1 MIFNERLSRRQMLTG
16 AAGLGAAAALGG
28 GLVYAQSATPGST
41 PAAGTSGT
49 SGSSTTSTETNAQKR
64 YTDFVDKLAA
74 NLGNVEP
81 AKVDAAIRTSLKQM
95 VDDAYKAGKISAN
108 EATAIKDRIDAS
120 TFPAGL
126 GALVGGR
133 FGRGGLPGIRRRR
146 LEGGGN
152 FKNRNKNNGTNKG
165 NQPSNSNATPA
176 ATPSTT

>member
-16 AAGLGAAAALGG
+16 AAGIGAAAALGG

-41 PAAGTSGT
+41 PSSGT
-49 SGSSTTSTETNAQKR
+49 SGASGSTTTETNAQKR

-74 NLGNVEP
+74 NLGNLEP

-95 VDDAYKAGKISAN
+95 VDDAYKAGNISAN
-108 EATAIKDRIDAS
+108 EATAIKNRIDAS
-120 TFPAGL
+120 TFPADL
-126 GALVGGR
+126 GPLFRGRRGPGGM
-133 FGRGGLPGIRRRR
+133 PGIRRRR

-152 FKNRNKNNGTNKG
+152 FKNRKKNNEINKG
-165 NQPSNSNATPA
+165 NQPVNNNATPA